1 MWSTVGFIKLQKME
15 HKVFS
20 AAFKICIFA
29 FTFWVHHVQ
38 LLFPLT
44 FNLCTLSLNFL
55 CFVTA
60 LSAVCIP
67 RWLICV
73 PGVHAVCTH
82 VFIFQQNRSIF
93 ILTVIRHC
101 KQSTFLFSFFFFL
114 LLLSVSYFCL
124 SGYVCATLPDLS
136 FSWSKTKCLVS
147 SGTGPVNF
155 DLMLLLR
162 V

>member
-60 LSAVCIP
+60 LSAVCILG
-67 RWLICV
+67 WLICV

-101 KQSTFLFSFFFFL
+101 KQSTFLFSFLFFFFCFYCL
-114 LLLSVSYFCL
+114 FPTSVYLVMCVQLYQIRPFHEVKPS
-124 SGYVCATLPDLS
+124 V
-136 FSWSKTKCLVS
+136 WSHLVL
-147 SGTGPVNF
+147 GQ
-155 DLMLLLR
+155 
-162 V
+162 

>member
-1 MWSTVGFIKLQKME
+1 MWSSVGFIKLQKME

-44 FNLCTLSLNFL
+44 FNLCTLSLNFP

-60 LSAVCIP
+60 LSAVCILG
-67 RWLICV
+67 WLICV
-73 PGVHAVCTH
+73 LGVHAVCTH

-101 KQSTFLFSFFFFL
+101 KQSTFLFSFFFCFYCL
-114 LLLSVSYFCL
+114 FPTSVYLVMCVQLYQICPFHEVKLSV
-124 SGYVCATLPDLS
+124 
-136 FSWSKTKCLVS
+136 WSHLVL
-147 SGTGPVNF
+147 GQ
-155 DLMLLLR
+155 
-162 V
+162 